1 VGKRKNRRFK
11 LIGNLS
17 GHPKIYS
24 KNIRFLKK
32 KSSMKKVFIVLGSLL
47 GAMFLLLIVYLAA
60 HNIPVSVSDGSSTI
74 VKKMRVDAIYEG
86 GIKDIIFAQNNG
98 EFYYINRGLEQGYT
112 LEGLREQLLN
122 KTVTLQ
128 VTNMLAGPSAHINE
142 LRLGDEVI
150 FDENKTQYYNRNLRS
165 ENVN

>member
-1 VGKRKNRRFK
+1 
-11 LIGNLS
+11 
-17 GHPKIYS
+17 
-24 KNIRFLKK
+24 
-32 KSSMKKVFIVLGSLL
+32 MKKVFIVLGSMAGAFFL
-47 GAMFLLLIVYLAA
+47 GLVVYLAA
-60 HNIPVSVSDGSSTI
+60 HNIPVSVADGSSTI
-74 VKKMRVDAIYEG
+74 VKTIRVDGIYEG
-86 GIKDIIFAQNNG
+86 GVKDIVFAQNNG

-128 VTNMLAGPSAHINE
+128 ITNMLAGPSAHINE